1 MKENEHSAKMN
12 RFVHL
17 WPLTI
22 IIAGIL
28 ACAAAATIS
37 QTYQDFFGLLLLISL
52 ASLLCGA
59 VFGFLFGIPRLNK
72 NYDPRE
78 DYQRT
83 TKYTPNTNL
92 EDVSDWLTKIII
104 GVTLTQL
111 TKIPGYL
118 QSLAD
123 SILLNNSCETL
134 DCNFARPV
142 IISGV
147 IYFFIAGFITGYFYT
162 RLYLPNLFSILE
174 ENSIRGAEIAIW
186 REGNKMM
193 QHTSGESDASRRIA
207 SLTDDE
213 RKILQKIK
221 AQNNML
227 TELNRLSQQENAAV
241 NVLLAKGLVE
251 VIPGSFS
258 HREDSLRITDE
269 DVLPLLQ

>member
-1 MKENEHSAKMN
+1 MKENEHSAKMT

-17 WPLTI
+17 WPLII

-28 ACAAAATIS
+28 ACAAGGTLS
-37 QTYQDFFGLLLLISL
+37 QTYWDFFGLLLLISL

-59 VFGFLFGIPRLNK
+59 LFGFLFGIPRLNK

-83 TKYTPNTNL
+83 TKYIPNTNL

-134 DCNFARPV
+134 DCNLARPV
-142 IISGV
+142 IISGI

-174 ENSIRGAEIAIW
+174 ENSIRRAETVIW
-186 REGNKMM
+186 REGNKLILT
-193 QHTSGESDASRRIA
+193 TSGASDASSRIA
-207 SLTDDE
+207 SLTNEE

-221 AQNNML
+221 AENNML
-227 TELNRLSQQENAAV
+227 TDLNRLTHTENAAV

-258 HREDSLRITDE
+258 HRGDSVRIVDE
-269 DVLPLLQ
+269 DILQLLQ

>member
-28 ACAAAATIS
+28 ACAAGATIS

-269 DVLPLLQ
+269 DLLPLLQ